1 MNNLFKDVAA
11 TKYRMAIWSMALGIL
26 AVCTSSFILGLLAI
40 IFAMIAKKN
49 YYTVETATPSTIG
62 LITGIYV
69 VAISVLLVVLP
80 TLIAIMGVVLYALLW
95 VIANLPNIIRM
106 FR

>member
-80 TLIAIMGVVLYALLW
+80 TLIAIIGVVLYALWW
-95 VIANLPNIIRM
+95 VIANLPDIIRM